1 MGERAAT
8 AGVAAAVAAA
18 LREASSVLWP
28 VSCAGCGAPDI
39 AVCTGCRAL
48 LTAQPAR
55 EQLDGLPLAA
65 AAVYE
70 GRVRQLVAV
79 TKEHGGRAEVRALAA
94 GLTSA
99 LAVLPDAEIAR
110 VPPSAA
116 GMRRRGFD
124 PVALVV
130 RAAGH
135 RSWVLRRVRAGASAA
150 GAQKQRTI
158 VERQR
163 AAHGSLVLP
172 SAARRA
178 LEGRRV
184 LVVDDIVT
192 SGATVREAVRALCA
206 AGCEPVGIG
215 AVARTPRRLGE
226 HLA

>member
-1 MGERAAT
+1 MGEQVAAV
-8 AGVAAAVAAA
+8 GVAAAVAAA
-18 LREASSVLWP
+18 LREAASVLWP

-39 AVCTGCRAL
+39 AVCTDCRAL
-48 LTAQPAR
+48 LTAQPVR
-55 EQLDGLPLAA
+55 EQLDGVPLVAA
-65 AAVYE
+65 AAYE

-94 GLTSA
+94 GLASA
-99 LAVLPDAEIAR
+99 LAVLPDAAIVR

-124 PVALVV
+124 PVELVV

-135 RSWVLRRVRAGASAA
+135 RSRTLRRVRAAAGAA

-163 AAHGSLVLP
+163 ATHGSLVLP

-178 LEGRRV
+178 LEGRRA

-192 SGATVREAVRALCA
+192 SGATVREAVRALRA

-226 HLA
+226 PLA